1 MGRSLKK
8 GPFIADSLLRKVE
21 KQNDNDDKSVIKTWS
36 RASTIL
42 PMMIGHTIAVHNGRT
57 HVPVFITEQMVGHKL
72 GEFAPTR
79 TFKGHIRD
87 TKGGRYSMTSSTPT
101 APTAQAHG
109 RFIRGSV
116 SKVRRVLDQIRGRT
130 YRDALIML
138 EFMPYRSTGPITKV
152 LRSAVANAEHNL
164 GLDPSSLVI
173 SSATADMGPSMKRYR
188 PRAQGRAY
196 QIKKQTCH
204 ISIAVAAQTD
214 S

>member
-1 MGRSLKK
+1 M
-8 GPFIADSLLRKVE
+8 
-21 KQNDNDDKSVIKTWS
+21 T
-36 RASTIL
+36 
-42 PMMIGHTIAVHNGRT
+42 
-57 HVPVFITEQMVGHKL
+57 
-72 GEFAPTR
+72 
-79 TFKGHIRD
+79 
-87 TKGGRYSMTSSTPT
+87 TSSPT

-116 SKVRRVLDQIRGRT
+116 SKVRRVLDQLRGRT

-164 GLDPSSLVI
+164 GMDPSTLVI
-173 SSATADMGPSMKRYR
+173 TSATADMGPSMKRYR

-196 QIKKQTCH
+196 AIKKQTCH
-204 ISIAVAAQTD
+204 ISIAVAAKTD